1 MNEGGGGERDR
12 RAPRCLAGA
21 AVARAWV
28 QPGDWRCTP
37 LLPQVARAHGVPTP
51 GLLSPTLPCSHPGRE
66 RLPDPQERG
75 GVAPPAPQVTQV
87 TQSYAFY
94 YPGPRARG
102 PGGAELSGAS
112 PALGTQ
118 FPLWRFPRRG
128 ASELAWVRRR
138 SGPGREPR
146 RPSKWLLCAP
156 PSAQVPQCP
165 GWRSS
170 GRASPATLAFEDPR
184 RPWAR
189 AAT

>member
-1 MNEGGGGERDR
+1 MREEAERETGGPPLSR
-12 RAPRCLAGA
+12 RCCSSPGRGCSLETGA
-21 AVARAWV
+21 APPSSRKSPAPTR
-28 QPGDWRCTP
+28 
-37 LLPQVARAHGVPTP
+37 VPTP